1 MNPRTPL
8 WTAALATVAVLAC
21 GSPTG
26 PVDSAWLDRE
36 EDLANGKGA
45 LAGTVYFVGLPC
57 RLNSPARPPCDGP
70 YPDCEVVVYESD
82 GVTEAARTQSDEHGR
97 YFVALEPGDYVI
109 FTPAGLAARFLN
121 PNEATVVAGKL
132 TRLDLVVDTGIR

>member
-1 MNPRTPL
+1 MTARTRL
-8 WTAALATVAVLAC
+8 WTIALAALALHAC

-26 PVDSAWLDRE
+26 SADSPWLDRE
-36 EDLANGKGA
+36 EDLANGMGA

-57 RLNSPARPPCDGP
+57 RLISPSRPPCDGP
-70 YPDCEVVVYESD
+70 YPDYEVVVYESD
-82 GVTEAARTQSDEHGR
+82 GVTEAARTRSDERGR

-109 FTPAGLAARFLN
+109 FTPAGLAARFRN
-121 PNEATVVAGKL
+121 PNTATVLAGKL